1 MLAFFVPQMCQG
13 HINQEILLVFAII
26 NSTCSRAYQ
35 CLHLSH
41 ITLYVP
47 TIYTS
52 AMLAFFVPQMCQ
64 GHINQ
69 EILLVVAITQNSHDS
84 SHSEA
89 SSFHSNISLSI
100 ICYLYHYGITNS
112 YLIQCA
118 MINY

>member
-1 MLAFFVPQMCQG
+1 MTLG
-13 HINQEILLVFAII
+13 INLNFLVLVI

-69 EILLVVAITQNSHDS
+69 EILLVVVAITQNSHDS